1 EAASSCAREA
11 DGASSTGA
19 DGASAAAAG
28 ASAAAAG
35 ASFAGAA
42 AGASA
47 AAGEGV
53 PPPRIASISSLLR
66 RRRAPLMPRST
77 AMACSSGSFF
87 AARSAP
93 EVVSFTR
100 VPSCRAD
107 LVGSLLVWVSH
118 GTGNVTSP
126 GAVATGPH
134 RAIPHDARHPRG
146 PAGVIRGAP
155 TAMHEPAW
163 RVKDDAP
170 GPCGALDQGAHRNA
184 EFCTQHPQGPA
195 AGFSVVRWRL

>member
-1 EAASSCAREA
+1 
-11 DGASSTGA
+11 
-19 DGASAAAAG
+19 
-28 ASAAAAG
+28 
-35 ASFAGAA
+35 
-42 AGASA
+42 
-47 AAGEGV
+47 
-53 PPPRIASISSLLR
+53 
-66 RRRAPLMPRST
+66 PLMPRST

-184 EFCTQHPQGPA
+184 ERSEEHTSELQSRFDLVC
-195 AGFSVVRWRL
+195 R